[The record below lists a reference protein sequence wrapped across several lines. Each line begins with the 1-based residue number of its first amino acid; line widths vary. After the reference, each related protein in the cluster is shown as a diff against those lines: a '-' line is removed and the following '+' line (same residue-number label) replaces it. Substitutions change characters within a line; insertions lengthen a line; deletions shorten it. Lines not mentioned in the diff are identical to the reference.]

1 MPNKI
6 LSLSKR
12 IVDFLMEYNPYD
24 APYEDEVT
32 EMEQALWDVKRRR
45 GIAADLKGMAEYH
58 EDDVLAY
65 KASML
70 WREVIAL

>member
-12 IVDFLMEYNPYD
+12 IVDFLVEYDSHD
-24 APYEDEVT
+24 APYDEALT